1 MISAMIKCHSFR
13 NATVG
18 LLAVLA
24 GLVWSGHADQDMLE
38 RLRAIEV
45 ETKEVVKK
53 DSPATVALFSQTG
66 DTGSGVIVS
75 KDGLILTA
83 AHVVEGADRMRVV
96 FADGSEADARVLG
109 ANYSRDAAM
118 VRLEGKGPWPYVE
131 LGDSDSL
138 KAGDFVVALGHAK
151 GFDPTRRAPVRLGRL
166 HTDGRQRF
174 MISECTLIGGDSG
187 GPLFDL
193 KGRLVG
199 IHSSIGPLLRINNHV
214 PVSVFKAD
222 WERLLHGEHWGQLGM
237 NPMADPD
244 TAALGCT
251 LGQVLG
257 VEGAVVVDVVVGSAA
272 DTAGLQPGDVITS
285 IDGRVLENPRDLFR
299 ELGRFRPGDKV
310 ELVVYRRGEPY
321 KAAAQLSRRGD
332 FR

>member
-1 MISAMIKCHSFR
+1 MNAMMKCPTFR
-13 NATVG
+13 NWTVG
-18 LLAVLA
+18 LFAVLGSLA
-24 GLVWSGHADQDMLE
+24 WSGHAGQAMLDQLKTME
-38 RLRAIEV
+38 IQ
-45 ETKEVVKK
+45 TKEVINK
-53 DSPATVALFSQTG
+53 DSPATVALYSQTG

-83 AHVVEGADRMRVV
+83 AHVVEGADRMRVI
-96 FADGSEADARVLG
+96 FSDGSEADARVLG

-118 VRLEGKGPWPYVE
+118 VKIEGKGPWPYVE

-151 GFDPTRRAPVRLGRL
+151 GFDPTRRAPVRFGRL
-166 HTDGRQRF
+166 HTDGKQRF

-193 KGRLVG
+193 NGRLVG

-222 WERLLHGEHWGQLGM
+222 WERLLHSEHWGQLGI
-237 NPMADPD
+237 NPMADPEMP
-244 TAALGCT
+244 AMGCT
-251 LGQVLG
+251 FGQVFG
-257 VEGAVVVDVVVGSAA
+257 VEGAVVADVVVGSPA
-272 DTAGLQPGDVITS
+272 DQAGLQAGDVITS
-285 IDGRVLENPRDLFR
+285 MGGRVLENPRDLFR
-299 ELGRFRPGDKV
+299 ELGRFRPGEKV
-310 ELVVYRRGEPY
+310 ELIVYRRGEPY
-321 KAAAQLSRRGD
+321 KAMVQFSRRGD